1 MLVIISLFLTGI
13 NVIAIENNVEVYRR
27 YLRIKAKLLKLPKL
41 TCADVMAPLP
51 DAPHK
56 KYSWA
61 DARSLVME
69 AFSKFNDTFEEYA
82 KDMYDDENFFEAT
95 NEFTIIILRFP
106 GSSVADSAQFY
117 LGMSHYQL
125 EEYIISGAEFSK
137 LINNTTDK
145 MSGAFAGRALKE
157 CSVDKKSYTDDLKL
171 VEDCMLE
178 LYSDLSVKSIKLVK
192 EDATSALVEAV
203 VQNNKI
209 ESKAKIALI
218 KVDGKWKVAGTE

>member
-1 MLVIISLFLTGI
+1 MTLLKSSLFLLLSIFFIGCT
-13 NVIAIENNVEVYRR
+13 NSPDKTVE
-27 YLRIKAKLLKLPKL
+27 
-41 TCADVMAPLP
+41 
-51 DAPHK
+51 
-56 KYSWA
+56 
-61 DARSLVME
+61 E
-69 AFSKFNDTFEEYA
+69 
-82 KDMYDDENFFEAT
+82 MYDALKKGN
-95 NEFTIIILRFP
+95 L
-106 GSSVADSAQFY
+106 
-117 LGMSHYQL
+117 
-125 EEYIISGAEFSK
+125 SK